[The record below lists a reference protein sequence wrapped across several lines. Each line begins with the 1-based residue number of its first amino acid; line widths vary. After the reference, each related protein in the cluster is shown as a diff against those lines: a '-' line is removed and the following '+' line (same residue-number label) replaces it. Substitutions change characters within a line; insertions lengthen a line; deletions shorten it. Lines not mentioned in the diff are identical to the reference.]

1 MSTVARWI
9 TEYDTEEFP
18 FAQVMLKTLGLRDFS
33 ELPSGKDASVGDPAE
48 VNRHYRQLLK
58 SLPIDNPLGNL
69 YQKFV
74 SDFVARHFGKKI
86 SLTQR
91 PVLRVQIAHSP
102 SISGMHRDSEY
113 IGRWDYLNGWLPM
126 LDVPAESA
134 LHVETN
140 YGSGVLEPVP
150 LRYGQVLFFDA
161 GMLAHGSPSNE
172 TDQPRVSMDFRF
184 VPKSPSTLQELIV
197 GSRPLDLVASAQANF
212 ALLHRT
218 PAQSSD
224 SAEPT

>member
-9 TEYDTEEFP
+9 TEYDTVEFP
-18 FAQVMLKTLGLRDFS
+18 FAQVMLETLGIHDFS
-33 ELPSGKDASVGDPAE
+33 ELPSGRDSGVVDPAE

-58 SLPIDNPLGNL
+58 SLPIDHPLGNL
-69 YQKFV
+69 YQRFV
-74 SDFVARHFGKKI
+74 STFVTSHFGTKI

-113 IGRWDYLNGWLPM
+113 TGRWDYLNGWLPM

-161 GMLAHGSPSNE
+161 GMLGHGSPSND

-184 VPKSPSTLQELIV
+184 VPKTASPLQELIV
-197 GSRPLDLVASAQANF
+197 GSRPPDLVASAQANY
-212 ALLHRT
+212 ANLNST
-218 PAQSSD
+218 AVN
-224 SAEPT
+224 

>member
-1 MSTVARWI
+1 MSTVGRWI
-9 TEYDTEEFP
+9 TEYDTSEFP
-18 FAQVMLKTLGLRDFS
+18 FAEVMLETLGISDFS
-33 ELPSGKDASVGDPAE
+33 ELPSGNDAGIGDPAE

-58 SLPIDNPLGNL
+58 SLPVDHPLGNL

-74 SDFVARHFGKKI
+74 SNFVARHFGKKI

-113 IGRWDYLNGWLPM
+113 TGRWDYLNGWLPM
-126 LDVPAESA
+126 LDVSAECA
-134 LHVETN
+134 LHVETH

-161 GMLAHGSPSNE
+161 GMLGHGSPSND

-184 VPKSPSTLQELIV
+184 VPKSPSPLQELIV
-197 GSRPLDLVASAQANF
+197 GSRPPELVASAKANF
-212 ALLHRT
+212 ANLNST
-218 PAQSSD
+218 A
-224 SAEPT
+224 AN

>member
-1 MSTVARWI
+1 MSTIARWI
-9 TEYDTEEFP
+9 TEYDTVEFP
-18 FAQVMLKTLGLRDFS
+18 FAPVMLETLGIRDFS
-33 ELPSGKDASVGDPAE
+33 ELPTGRDSGVVDPAE
-48 VNRHYRQLLK
+48 VNRRYRQQLQ
-58 SLPIDNPLGNL
+58 SLPLDHPLLLL
-69 YQKFV
+69 YRKFFSQV
-74 SDFVARHFGKKI
+74 VTSHFGTKT
-86 SLTQR
+86 SLTRR

-113 IGRWDYLNGWLPM
+113 TGRWDYLNGWLPM

-161 GMLAHGSPSNE
+161 GMLDHGSPSND

-184 VPKSPSTLQELIV
+184 VPKTESPLQELIV
-197 GSRPLDLVASAQANF
+197 GSRPADLVARSQAEF
-212 ALLHRT
+212 TALKELAG
-218 PAQSSD
+218 P
-224 SAEPT
+224 

>member
-9 TEYDTEEFP
+9 TEYDTEEYP
-18 FAQVMLKTLGLRDFS
+18 FAQVMLETLGIRDFS
-33 ELPSGKDASVGDPAE
+33 ELPSGRDPGVIDPAE

-58 SLPIDNPLGNL
+58 SLPIDHPLGNL
-69 YQKFV
+69 YQRFV
-74 SDFVARHFGKKI
+74 FTFVTSHFGTKI

-113 IGRWDYLNGWLPM
+113 TGRWDYLNGWLPM

-150 LRYGQVLFFDA
+150 LQYGQVLFFDA
-161 GMLAHGSPSNE
+161 GMLGHGSPSNE

-184 VPKSPSTLQELIV
+184 VPKTESPLQELIV
-197 GSRPLDLVASAQANF
+197 GLRPPDLVAHSQAEF
-212 ALLHRT
+212 TAHKEL
-218 PAQSSD
+218 
-224 SAEPT
+224 AEP